1 MHTKLLVVNTSPPIP
16 RTGKNWKTKREIAL
30 HIKCSVRNVTSLMRR
45 GVIPYCKCGH
55 FVRFDLDECDRAM
68 QQFRVGSMFDQ
79 T

>member
-1 MHTKLLVVNTSPPIP
+1 VNTSTPLTP

-30 HIKCSVRNVTSLMRR
+30 HLKCSVRNVTSLMQR

-79 T
+79 S

>member
-1 MHTKLLVVNTSPPIP
+1 MNTTTQPNT

-30 HIKCSVRNVTSLMRR
+30 HLRCSVRNVTSLMRR

-68 QQFRVGSMFDQ
+68 KRYRVGSVFDD
-79 T
+79 TGLS